1 MSGLIRF
8 KAAQDWLDGVGRMQS
23 PAEDQ
28 RTPAEFRKFLDER
41 KTQARM
47 STDEAA
53 RLYSDFLKWQRSK
66 ETR

>member
-1 MSGLIRF
+1 
-8 KAAQDWLDGVGRMQS
+8 MQS